1 LGSHLTPRFRAPGT
15 SVRFSRAMIAAMV
28 LYAAVVALAAAA
40 LFAAAGWPRRFPE
53 LALPLL
59 GVLLVA
65 AAAPTIIARRLA
77 EATARPLRELAAAAW
92 SGVEGRLRPAH
103 EASREALF
111 DEVREA
117 VEAFNAMTLEASHT
131 IAELEF
137 RNSTL
142 ESVLAHM
149 SDALLVLD
157 GRGALTLV
165 NPAAER
171 FFGITAPS
179 AIGRRLIEV
188 FRHFELDALVRQAER
203 QRRPYSREIELHHP
217 EQRLLRVQANPVT
230 GPGGEFLGVVVVAQ
244 DVTEQRRTDT
254 VRREFVANVSHELR
268 TPLTS
273 VRALAEALAGGAAQD
288 AEAGPRFLD
297 QILAEIDRLTL
308 LVNDL
313 LDLSAIE
320 SGSAKLD
327 MEPVPLGEVIDDV
340 VTKFRSMADRRGIA
354 LHGNGEPGP
363 LRAWADRGRVT
374 QAVANLVDNAIKYT
388 PDGGT
393 VRVEGEARNGMV
405 AISVADTGIGIAPEH
420 LPRIFERFY
429 RVDRSRSRALGGTGL
444 GLSIVKHIATSHGG
458 DVEVKSVEGRG
469 TRFSL
474 LLPRAPV

>member
-1 LGSHLTPRFRAPGT
+1 VKLPRALT
-15 SVRFSRAMIAAMV
+15 AAMA
-28 LYAAVVALAAAA
+28 LYALVAAVAAGA

-53 LALPLL
+53 ILLPLV
-59 GVLLVA
+59 GTLLIWAVA
-65 AAAPTIIARRLA
+65 AVVIARRA
-77 EATARPLRELAAAAW
+77 ADTIARPLRELAAAAW
-92 SGVEGRLRPAH
+92 SGVEGRLRPAG
-103 EASREALF
+103 EVSGETSF
-111 DEVREA
+111 GEVREA
-117 VEAFNAMTLEASHT
+117 VAAFNAMVLEATHT

-157 GRGALTLV
+157 GQGALTLV

-171 FFGITAPS
+171 FFGLTAAS
-179 AIGRRLIEV
+179 AIGHRLIEV

-203 QRRPYSREIELHHP
+203 ERRRYTREIQLYYP
-217 EQRLLRVQANPVT
+217 EPRLLRVQANPVS
-230 GPGGEFLGVVVVAQ
+230 GPRGEYLGVVVVAQ

-273 VRALAEALAGGAAQD
+273 VRALAEALTAGAAQD
-288 AEAGPRFLD
+288 REAGPRFLER
-297 QILAEIDRLTL
+297 IITEIDRLTL

-320 SGSAKLD
+320 SGSAKLE
-327 MEPVPLGEVIDDV
+327 MEAVPLGEVIDDV
-340 VTKFRSMADRRGIA
+340 VAKFRPMADRRGIV
-354 LHGNGEPGP
+354 LRGDGP
-363 LRAWADRGRVT
+363 PAAALRAWADRSRVT
-374 QAVANLVDNAIKYT
+374 QAVTNLVDNAIKYT
-388 PDGGT
+388 QDGGT
-393 VRVEGEARNGMV
+393 VSVAGEARNGMV

-458 DVEVKSVEGRG
+458 DVEVKSIEGRG

-474 LLPRAPV
+474 LLPRAPG

>member
-1 LGSHLTPRFRAPGT
+1 MTLPRAL
-15 SVRFSRAMIAAMV
+15 MAAMA
-28 LYAAVVALAAAA
+28 LYAALVAVAAFA
-40 LFAAAGWPRRFPE
+40 LFAAAGWPRHFPE

-59 GVLLVA
+59 GTMLVA
-65 AAAPTIIARRLA
+65 AAVAAVIARRLA
-77 EATARPLRELAAAAW
+77 DTIARPLREVADAAW
-92 SGVEGRLRPAH
+92 SGVEGRLRPAS
-103 EASREALF
+103 EASREAPF
-111 DEVREA
+111 DEIRETVA
-117 VEAFNAMTLEASHT
+117 AFNAMALEASRT
-131 IAELEF
+131 IAQLEF

-157 GRGALTLV
+157 VHGALTLL

-171 FFGITAPS
+171 FFGLAAPS
-179 AIGRRLIEV
+179 AVGHRLIEV
-188 FRHFELDALVRQAER
+188 FRHFEMDALVRQAER
-203 QRRPYSREIELHHP
+203 ERRPYAREIQLYHP
-217 EQRLLRVQANPVT
+217 EPRLLRVQANPVS
-230 GPGGEFLGVVVVAQ
+230 GPRGEFLGVVVVAQ

-288 AEAGPRFLD
+288 REAGPRFLER
-297 QILAEIDRLTL
+297 IMAEIDRLTL

-320 SGSAKLD
+320 SGSAKSE
-327 MEPVPLGEVIDDV
+327 MEAVALGDVIDDV
-340 VTKFRSMADRRGIA
+340 LTKFRPMADRRGIA
-354 LHGNGEPGP
+354 LRGGGTSTGP
-363 LRAWADRGRVT
+363 LRAWADRSRVT

-388 PDGGT
+388 QDGGT
-393 VRVEGEARNGMV
+393 VTVEEEARNGMV

-429 RVDRSRSRALGGTGL
+429 RVDRSRSRSLGGTGL

-458 DVEVKSVEGRG
+458 DVEVRSVEGRG

-474 LLPRAPV
+474 LLPRAPG

>member
-1 LGSHLTPRFRAPGT
+1 VRLLRVLAAALT
-15 SVRFSRAMIAAMV
+15 
-28 LYAAVVALAAAA
+28 LYVALVAAAAAA
-40 LFAAAGWPRRFPE
+40 LFAGTGWPRRFPE
-53 LALPLL
+53 LAPPLF
-59 GVLLVA
+59 GTVLIA
-65 AAAPTIIARRLA
+65 AAAAIVIARRLSA
-77 EATARPLRELAAAAW
+77 AMTQPLHELAAAAW
-92 SGVEGRLRPAH
+92 SGVEGRLRPTH
-103 EASREALF
+103 EASRGAPFE
-111 DEVREA
+111 EMREA
-117 VEAFNAMTLEASHT
+117 VSAFNAMALEASHA
-131 IAELEF
+131 IAALEF

-157 GRGALTLV
+157 AQGNLTLV
-165 NPAAER
+165 NPAAAR
-171 FFGITAPS
+171 FFGVLAPS
-179 AIGRRLIEV
+179 AIGHRLIEV
-188 FRHFELDALVRQAER
+188 FRHYELDALVRQAER
-203 QRRPYSREIELHHP
+203 ERQACAREIELHFPVH
-217 EQRLLRVQANPVT
+217 RLLRVQANPVI
-230 GPGGEFLGVVVVAQ
+230 GPRGEFLGVVVVAQ

-288 AEAGPRFLD
+288 REAGPRFLGR
-297 QILAEIDRLTL
+297 IMAEIDRLTL

-327 MEPVPLGEVIDDV
+327 MEAVPLGEVIDDV
-340 VTKFRSMADRRGIA
+340 LTKFRPMADGRKIA
-354 LHGNGEPGP
+354 LRGNGPSVGA
-363 LRAWADRGRVT
+363 LRAWADRARMT

-388 PDGGT
+388 QDGGT
-393 VRVEGEARNGMV
+393 VSVDGEARNGMV

-429 RVDRSRSRALGGTGL
+429 RVDRSRSRSLGGTGL

-458 DVEVKSVEGRG
+458 DIEVNSVEGRG

-474 LLPRAPV
+474 LLPRAPA

>member
-1 LGSHLTPRFRAPGT
+1 MRFH
-15 SVRFSRAMIAAMV
+15 RAMMA
-28 LYAAVVALAAAA
+28 ALAVYTALIVAAGA
-40 LFAAAGWPRRFPE
+40 AFLAAAGWPRRFPE
-53 LALPLL
+53 VAPPLL
-59 GVLLVA
+59 AAALVA
-65 AAAPTIIARRLA
+65 AAAAAILARRLA
-77 EATARPLRELAAAAW
+77 DATIRPLHDLAAAAW

-103 EASREALF
+103 EPPREASF

-117 VEAFNAMTLEASHT
+117 VGAYNALVLEASHT
-131 IAELEF
+131 IAALEF
-137 RNSTL
+137 RKSTL

-157 GRGALTLV
+157 SRGVLTLV
-165 NPAAER
+165 NPPAER
-171 FFGITAPS
+171 FLGIVAPFV
-179 AIGRRLIEV
+179 IGHRLIEV
-188 FRHFELDALVRQAER
+188 FRHFELDALVRHADRER
-203 QRRPYSREIELHHP
+203 QPFAREIELHHP
-217 EQRLLRVQANPVT
+217 EHRLLRVQANPVT
-230 GPGGEFLGVVVVAQ
+230 GPRGEYLGVVVVAQ

-288 AEAGPRFLD
+288 REAGPRFLER
-297 QILAEIDRLTL
+297 IIAEIDRLTL

-320 SGSAKLD
+320 SGSAKLE
-327 MEPVPLGEVIDDV
+327 MEAVPLGEVIEDV
-340 VTKFRSMADRRGIA
+340 ITKFRPMADRRRIA
-354 LHGNGEPGP
+354 LRGNGTPGLP
-363 LRAWADRGRVT
+363 RAWADRARVT

-393 VRVEGEARNGMV
+393 VTVEGEARNGMV

-429 RVDRSRSRALGGTGL
+429 RVDQSRSRALGGTGL
-444 GLSIVKHIATSHGG
+444 GLSIVKHIANSHGG
-458 DVEVKSVEGRG
+458 DVEVKSEEGRG

-474 LLPRAPV
+474 LLPRAAE

>member
-1 LGSHLTPRFRAPGT
+1 MRLPRAVMTALGCYGAFVAVTASVLFALTGWPPRFPG
-15 SVRFSRAMIAAMV
+15 
-28 LYAAVVALAAAA
+28 
-40 LFAAAGWPRRFPE
+40 
-53 LALPLL
+53 LALPIL
-59 GVLLVA
+59 GAALVA
-65 AAAPTIIARRLA
+65 AAVAALIARRFSAALG
-77 EATARPLRELAAAAW
+77 RPLRDLAAAAW
-92 SGVEGRLRPAH
+92 SGVEGRLRPAP
-103 EASREALF
+103 EPPRGTSF
-111 DEVREA
+111 DEVHEA
-117 VEAFNAMTLEASHT
+117 IAAFNAMVLETSHT
-131 IAELEF
+131 IAALEF
-137 RNSTL
+137 RKSTL

-171 FFGITAPS
+171 FFGIVAPFV
-179 AIGRRLIEV
+179 IGHRLIEV

-203 QRRPYSREIELHHP
+203 ERRPYTREIELHHP
-217 EQRLLRVQANPVT
+217 EQRLLRVQANPMR
-230 GPGGEFLGVVVVAQ
+230 GPRGEFLGVVVVAQ

-288 AEAGPRFLD
+288 REAGPRFLERV
-297 QILAEIDRLTL
+297 IAEIDRLTL

-320 SGSAKLD
+320 SGSAKLE
-327 MEPVPLGEVIDDV
+327 MEPVALDDV
-340 VTKFRSMADRRGIA
+340 IEDVIAKFRPMADGRRIA
-354 LHGNGEPGP
+354 LRGNGARGLPP
-363 LRAWADRGRVT
+363 AWADRTRIT

-393 VRVEGEARNGMV
+393 VTVEAGRRDGTV
-405 AISVADTGIGIAPEH
+405 TISVADTGIGIAPEH

-444 GLSIVKHIATSHGG
+444 GLSIVKHIANSHGG
-458 DVEVKSVEGRG
+458 EVEVKSVYGQG
-469 TRFSL
+469 TRFTL
-474 LLPRAPV
+474 VLPRAPE

>member
-1 LGSHLTPRFRAPGT
+1 MRLHRA
-15 SVRFSRAMIAAMV
+15 VMA
-28 LYAAVVALAAAA
+28 ALAVYATLVVITAAA

-53 LALPLL
+53 LLFPLA
-59 GVLLVA
+59 GTVLVAVA
-65 AAAPTIIARRLA
+65 AAAVIAGRFAGALS
-77 EATARPLRELAAAAW
+77 RPLRDLAAAAW
-92 SGVEGRLRPAH
+92 SGVEGRLGPAH
-103 EASREALF
+103 EPPAEASF

-117 VEAFNAMTLEASHT
+117 VEAFNAMVLETTHT
-131 IAELEF
+131 IAALEF
-137 RNSTL
+137 RKSTL

-149 SDALLVLD
+149 SDGLLVLD
-157 GRGALTLV
+157 GRGTLTLV

-171 FFGITAPS
+171 FFGIVAPFV
-179 AIGRRLIEV
+179 IGHRLIEV

-203 QRRPYSREIELHHP
+203 ERRPYTREIELHHP
-217 EQRLLRVQANPVT
+217 EHRLLRVQANPVS
-230 GPGGEFLGVVVVAQ
+230 GPRGEFLGVVVVAQ
-244 DVTEQRRTDT
+244 DVTDQRRTDM

-288 AEAGPRFLD
+288 PAAGPRFLER
-297 QILAEIDRLTL
+297 IIAEIDRLAL

-320 SGSAKLD
+320 SGSAKLE
-327 MEPVPLGEVIDDV
+327 MEAVPVGEVIEDV
-340 VTKFRSMADRRGIA
+340 VTKFRPMADRRRIA
-354 LHGNGEPGP
+354 LRGNGARGA
-363 LRAWADRGRVT
+363 LGGLHAWADRARVT
-374 QAVANLVDNAIKYT
+374 QAVTNLVDNAIKYT

-393 VRVEGEARNGMV
+393 VTVEGEPRDGMV

-474 LLPRAPV
+474 LLPRAPE

>member
-1 LGSHLTPRFRAPGT
+1 MRLHR
-15 SVRFSRAMIAAMV
+15 
-28 LYAAVVALAAAA
+28 AVVAALAVYAAIVVVIAAA
-40 LFAAAGWPRRFPE
+40 LFTLTGWPRSFPD
-53 LALPLL
+53 LALPLS
-59 GVLLVA
+59 GAVVVA
-65 AAAPTIIARRLA
+65 AAAAAIIAGRFSAAL
-77 EATARPLRELAAAAW
+77 TRPLRELAAAAW

-103 EASREALF
+103 ESSQDTSF

-117 VEAFNAMTLEASHT
+117 VAAFNAMALEASHT
-131 IAELEF
+131 IAALEF
-137 RNSTL
+137 RKSTL

-149 SDALLVLD
+149 SDGLLVLD
-157 GRGALTLV
+157 GQGALTLV

-171 FFGITAPS
+171 FFGIVAPFV
-179 AIGRRLIEV
+179 IGHRLIEV

-203 QRRPYSREIELHHP
+203 ERRPYSREIELHHP
-217 EQRLLRVQANPVT
+217 EHRMLRVQANPVT
-230 GPGGEFLGVVVVAQ
+230 GARGEFLGVVVVAQ
-244 DVTEQRRTDT
+244 DITDQRRTDM

-288 AEAGPRFLD
+288 REAGPRFLER
-297 QILAEIDRLTL
+297 IIAEIDRLTL

-320 SGSAKLD
+320 SGSAKLE
-327 MEPVPLGEVIDDV
+327 MEPVPLGEVIEDV
-340 VTKFRSMADRRGIA
+340 VTKFRPMADRRRIV
-354 LHGNGEPGP
+354 LRGNGERGP
-363 LRAWADRGRVT
+363 LRAWADRARVT

-393 VRVEGEARNGMV
+393 ITVEGEARDGMV
-405 AISVADTGIGIAPEH
+405 AISVADTGIGIASEH

-474 LLPRAPV
+474 LLPRAPE

>member
-1 LGSHLTPRFRAPGT
+1 VRLHRALLTAAGLYGAVAVLLG
-15 SVRFSRAMIAAMV
+15 AAA
-28 LYAAVVALAAAA
+28 LLASSGWPPQPSAGAAAALFVAALAAAA
-40 LFAAAGWPRRFPE
+40 GAA
-53 LALPLL
+53 
-59 GVLLVA
+59 VL
-65 AAAPTIIARRLA
+65 ARRLA
-77 EATARPLRELAAAAW
+77 AALAGPLRDLAVAAW

-103 EASREALF
+103 QPPRETSF
-111 DEVREA
+111 DEVHEA
-117 VEAFNAMTLEASHT
+117 VAAFNAMVLETSHT
-131 IAELEF
+131 IAALEF
-137 RNSTL
+137 RKSTL

-157 GRGALTLV
+157 AQGALTVV

-171 FFGITAPS
+171 FFGIVAPF
-179 AIGRRLIEV
+179 AIGHRLIEV
-188 FRHFELDALVRQAER
+188 LRHFELDALVRQAER
-203 QRRPYSREIELHHP
+203 ERRAAAREIELHHP
-217 EQRLLRVQANPVT
+217 ECRLLHVQANPVN
-230 GPGGEFLGVVVVAQ
+230 GPRGEYFGVVVVGQ
-244 DVTEQRRTDT
+244 DVTEQHRSDL

-288 AEAGPRFLD
+288 REAGPRFLGR
-297 QILAEIDRLTL
+297 IIAEIDRLTL

-320 SGSAKLD
+320 SGSAKLE
-327 MEPVPLGEVIDDV
+327 MEAVPLGEVIDEV
-340 VTKFRSMADRRGIA
+340 VGRFRPMADRRRIV
-354 LHGNGEPGP
+354 LHPNGAPAA
-363 LRAWADRGRVT
+363 LRAWADRARIT
-374 QAVANLVDNAIKYT
+374 QAVANLVDNAVKYT

-393 VRVEGEARNGMV
+393 VTLAGEARDGMV

-458 DVEVKSVEGRG
+458 DVEVNSIEGQG

-474 LLPRAPV
+474 LLPRAPE

>member
-1 LGSHLTPRFRAPGT
+1 VRLARAL
-15 SVRFSRAMIAAMV
+15 MAALV
-28 LYAAVVALAAAA
+28 VYAAVVAAAALILFAATGWPRHFPQLALPLFGTLLIAAAAAA
-40 LFAAAGWPRRFPE
+40 L
-53 LALPLL
+53 
-59 GVLLVA
+59 
-65 AAAPTIIARRLA
+65 IARRLA
-77 EATARPLRELAAAAW
+77 DTTTRPLRELAAAAW
-92 SGVEGRLRPAH
+92 SGVEGRLRPANV
-103 EASREALF
+103 ASRESAF
-111 DEVREA
+111 GEMREA
-117 VEAFNAMTLEASHT
+117 LDAFNAMALEASHT

-137 RNSTL
+137 QKSTL

-157 GRGALTLV
+157 AQGKLTLV

-171 FFGITAPS
+171 FFGLLAPS
-179 AIGRRLIEV
+179 AIGHRLIEV

-203 QRRPYSREIELHHP
+203 ERKPYTRDIELYYP
-217 EQRLLRVQANPVT
+217 LQRLLRVQANPVA
-230 GPGGEFLGVVVVAQ
+230 GPRGVFLGVVVVAQ

-273 VRALAEALAGGAAQD
+273 VRALAEALAAGAAQD
-288 AEAGPRFLD
+288 SEAGPRFLEH
-297 QILAEIDRLTL
+297 IMGEIDRLTL

-320 SGSAKLD
+320 SGSAKLE
-327 MEPVPLGEVIDDV
+327 MEAVPLGEVIDDV
-340 VTKFRSMADRRGIA
+340 LTKFRPMADRRKIA
-354 LHGNGEPGP
+354 LRGNGLSAGS
-363 LRAWADRGRVT
+363 LRAWADRARVT
-374 QAVANLVDNAIKYT
+374 QAVANLVDNALKYT
-388 PDGGT
+388 QDGGT
-393 VRVEGEARNGMV
+393 VSVEGEARNGMV

-458 DVEVKSVEGRG
+458 DVEVKSEEGRG

-474 LLPRAPV
+474 LLPRAQA

>member
-1 LGSHLTPRFRAPGT
+1 MRLHRAVMT
-15 SVRFSRAMIAAMV
+15 ALA
-28 LYAAVVALAAAA
+28 LYAALVVLTAAA
-40 LFAAAGWPRRFPE
+40 LLALAGWPRRFPD
-53 LALPLL
+53 LALPLAGTL
-59 GVLLVA
+59 FVAVA
-65 AAAPTIIARRLA
+65 AAVIVAGRFAAAMGT
-77 EATARPLRELAAAAW
+77 PLRELAAAAW
-92 SGVEGRLRPAH
+92 SGVEGRLRPVH
-103 EASREALF
+103 EPSREVWF

-117 VEAFNAMTLEASHT
+117 VTAFNAMALEASHT
-131 IAELEF
+131 IAALEF
-137 RNSTL
+137 RKSTL

-157 GRGALTLV
+157 GQGALTLV

-171 FFGITAPS
+171 FFGIVAPFV
-179 AIGRRLIEV
+179 IGHRLIEV

-203 QRRPYSREIELHHP
+203 ERAPFAREIELHHP
-217 EQRLLRVQANPVT
+217 EHRLLRVQANPVS
-230 GPGGEFLGVVVVAQ
+230 GARGEFLGVVVVAQ
-244 DVTEQRRTDT
+244 DITDQRRTDM

-288 AEAGPRFLD
+288 REAGPRFLER
-297 QILAEIDRLTL
+297 IIAEIDRLTL

-320 SGSAKLD
+320 SGSAKLE
-327 MEPVPLGEVIDDV
+327 MEAVPLGEVIEDI
-340 VTKFRSMADRRGIA
+340 VTKFRPMADGRRIVLRGSGA
-354 LHGNGEPGP
+354 QNP
-363 LRAWADRGRVT
+363 LRAWADRARVT

-393 VRVEGEARNGMV
+393 VTVEGEARDGMV
-405 AISVADTGIGIAPEH
+405 AIAVADTGIGIAPEH

-458 DVEVKSVEGRG
+458 EVEVKSVEGRG
-469 TRFSL
+469 TRFTF
-474 LLPRAPV
+474 LLPRAPE